1 MRSVISGLV
10 GGVIAVFLTAYIAK
24 RVGTAAD
31 PGRLRFGAFMW
42 STALCC
48 LAFALLPIVMTLSGH
63 DEEFW
68 AKVAL
73 LAGFGVAAVYCF
85 GEAAFVHGTFDEEGI
100 AFSTPWTGVKRERW
114 EDLESAE
121 LNDWCSWYTLKFKSG
136 KTIRLS
142 RYLSG
147 HLSALELAA
156 ERLSSQESAEREF

>member
-1 MRSVISGLV
+1 MSIVRYDPFRDLRSLQEEVN
-10 GGVIAVFLTAYIAK
+10 
-24 RVGTAAD
+24 
-31 PGRLRFGAFMW
+31 RLFTGNMAR
-42 STALCC
+42 S
-48 LAFALLPIVMTLSGH
+48 
-63 DEEFW
+63 
-68 AKVAL
+68 
-73 LAGFGVAAVYCF
+73 
-85 GEAAFVHGTFDEEGI
+85 FDEEGI